1 MIESCHNRITA
12 RLTEVS
18 NYIHVERALLKIKK
32 NIYVYVL
39 YLPRIF
45 FQRKVCPIAKNAVRS
60 AAHPGKNTANVSLS
74 VVRGG

>member
-1 MIESCHNRITA
+1 MA

-18 NYIHVERALLKIKK
+18 NYIHVERALLKNKK
-32 NIYVYVL
+32 KYVYVL

-74 VVRGG
+74 VVIIRGG

>member
-1 MIESCHNRITA
+1 MV

-18 NYIHVERALLKIKK
+18 NYIHVESALLKNKK
-32 NIYVYVL
+32 IYVYVL

-45 FQRKVCPIAKNAVRS
+45 FRRKVCPIAKNAVRS
-60 AAHPGKNTANVSLS
+60 AAHPGTNTANVSLG

>member
-1 MIESCHNRITA
+1 MKVVTIGSWHVSLRYPITFMWN
-12 RLTEVS
+12 VFC
-18 NYIHVERALLKIKK
+18 LKIK

-45 FQRKVCPIAKNAVRS
+45 FQRKFCPIAKNAVRS
-60 AAHPGKNTANVSLS
+60 AAHPGKNIANVSLS

>member
-1 MIESCHNRITA
+1 MEVVTIGSWHVSLRYPITFMWNV
-12 RLTEVS
+12 LC
-18 NYIHVERALLKIKK
+18 LKIKK
-32 NIYVYVL
+32 YVYVL

-60 AAHPGKNTANVSLS
+60 AAHQGKNTANVSLS